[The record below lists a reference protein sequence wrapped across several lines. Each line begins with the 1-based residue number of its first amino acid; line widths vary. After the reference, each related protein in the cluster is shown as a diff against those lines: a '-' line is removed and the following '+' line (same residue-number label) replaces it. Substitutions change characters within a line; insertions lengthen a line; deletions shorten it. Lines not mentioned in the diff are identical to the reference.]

1 MRDMIDWERLR
12 DVLRAVRRKWKLIA
26 GLLLVYMVLFTEVN
40 LNPDI
45 ETYMTPVVSDE
56 EAIAASEKGNW
67 ETAIRFT
74 AQRAVKGEVEAQA
87 LLADFYDRG
96 MPPLHVDHCRAF
108 DWYVKAGQNGD
119 LKSQD
124 EVAVRLLHNFGGYK
138 DIEGAYLWAAHAL
151 KQGYEPAQTTIEVM
165 FERYISESRRAELDR
180 LLSDWSPAKDRFQKL
195 HRLPVVPYL
204 SSWLFK
210 IYPIRFCRDPKV
222 YQHIMPAFGYR

>member
-12 DVLRAVRRKWKLIA
+12 EISKAIRRKWKLIA

-45 ETYMTPVVSDE
+45 ETYMTPVVTDE
-56 EAIAASEKGNW
+56 QAMAASDGGDW
-67 ETAIRFT
+67 ETVIRFA

-119 LKSQD
+119 LKSQA
-124 EVAVRLLHNFGGYK
+124 EVAKRLANTLGGYQ
-138 DIEGAYLWAAHAL
+138 DIPIGYLWAAYAL
-151 KQGYEPAQTTIEVM
+151 RAGYKPAQTVIDIYYKDTL
-165 FERYISESRRAELDR
+165 SESDMAKLDQ
-180 LLSDWSPAKDRFQKL
+180 LLPDWSPTETRFDDL
-195 HRLPVVPYL
+195 VSMPGVPFVSGIL
-204 SSWLFK
+204 DVFF
-210 IYPIRFCRDPKV
+210 PIRNCLDPNLI
-222 YQHIMPAFGYR
+222 QHLINAHR